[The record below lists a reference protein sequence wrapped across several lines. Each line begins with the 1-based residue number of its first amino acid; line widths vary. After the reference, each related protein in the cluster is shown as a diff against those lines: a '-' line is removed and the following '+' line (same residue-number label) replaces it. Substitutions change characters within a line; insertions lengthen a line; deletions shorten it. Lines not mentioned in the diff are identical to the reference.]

1 MRLFEFD
8 NDIDRAKV
16 TKIVALTNQLKQD
29 LDSGEIG
36 PGFTTDNLLDYFR
49 KYDVVLDRTDLYNM
63 VKVPPLKDVI
73 TNIQGDTV
81 VFKGQGD
88 AGEAPEDENQKVV
101 AQMAKQAQK

>member
-16 TKIVALTNQLKQD
+16 SKIVALTNQLKQD

-49 KYDVVLDRTDLYNM
+49 QYDVVLDRTDLYNM

-81 VFKGQGD
+81 VFKGQSG
-88 AGEAPEDENQKVV
+88 ASEAPEDENQKVV

>member
-8 NDIDRAKV
+8 QGMESAKI
-16 TKIVALTNQLKQD
+16 TRIVALINQLKQD
-29 LDSGEIG
+29 VDSGKIG

-49 KYDVVLDRTDLYNM
+49 KYDVVLDKTDLYNM
-63 VKVPPLKDVI
+63 VKVPPLKNVV

-88 AGEAPEDENQKVV
+88 ASEAPEDENQKVV